1 MQNTTFSPPA
11 QERASPPLSVPLRA
25 LLKRCYSSPSP
36 TAALSTLVEGFRCL
50 VDADRIVLMQ
60 CHAGSVT
67 QEAAVSGGAALPTH
81 SELLNDWRDLAQALG
96 SSSSNEDRNRLLFEH
111 STKHAVATTIAIP
124 LTHGQRT
131 QPGQHGLAGA
141 MAPESTGQ
149 STGQSANAAETI
161 EPASMMG
168 LLIVEWATEARA
180 KAQSAVLDASTPW
193 IKDACEVLLQKPHG
207 RARAIGWSRWWR
219 WAAFG
224 IFAGWMLMPIEMWIE
239 VDGALQPT
247 VQRFVFAPCDGYVDA
262 FLVRDGAELREGET
276 MIRIN
281 SPEMRLQRLQFESE
295 LRVVEEKR
303 IGLEAA
309 ANQISNREESAAV
322 LASRMAG
329 ELEELKKKKESLE
342 SQLRWLGEEESRLT
356 LRAAISGVVVA
367 DPQWQESQDRPVR
380 RGELLARI
388 VGTQADWQVEG
399 HVLDWESGYI
409 TQAFARSQEQGE
421 SIPVEMILAS
431 APRTTIRGTLVQLD
445 RAFRHETVGPSL
457 DVRVNPDGPLKDPR
471 VGATA
476 KLRIPCGRWMRC
488 SVWTRTLL
496 DSIYRRFWL

>member
-1 MQNTTFSPPA
+1 MHNTTVSPQA

-25 LLKRCYSSPSP
+25 LLKKCYSNSST
-36 TAALSTLVEGFRCL
+36 TAALSSLVEGFRCL

-60 CHAGSVT
+60 WMAGSVP
-67 QEAAVSGGAALPTH
+67 QVAAVSGGASLPTH
-81 SELLNDWRDLAQALG
+81 SELLNDWRDLAQGLG
-96 SSSSNEDRNRLLFEH
+96 EATSNDDRQRLLLEH
-111 STKHAVATTIAIP
+111 SNKHGMATTIAIP
-124 LTHGQRT
+124 LTHGQSN
-131 QPGQHGLAGA
+131 QPGPSGMPGTMLV
-141 MAPESTGQ
+141 ESSGTSG
-149 STGQSANAAETI
+149 SNAQTSESS
-161 EPASMMG
+161 SMLG
-168 LLIVEWATEARA
+168 LLILEWATEARA
-180 KAQSAVLDASTPW
+180 RAQASVLDASTPW
-193 IKDACEVLLQKPHG
+193 IKDACEVLLQKPSS
-207 RARAIGWSRWWR
+207 RVRSIGWGRWWR
-219 WAAFG
+219 WAAVG
-224 IFAGWMLMPIEMWIE
+224 LFAGWMLMPIEMWIE

-247 VQRFVFAPCDGYVDA
+247 VQRFVFAPCDGYIDA
-262 FLVRDGAELREGET
+262 FMVKDGAELREGET

-281 SPEMRLQRLQFESE
+281 SPELRLQRLQLESE
-295 LRVVEEKR
+295 VRIVEEKR

-309 ANQISNREESAAV
+309 ANQISNREESAAI

-388 VGTQADWQVEG
+388 VGTQADWQIEG
-399 HVLDWESGYI
+399 NVLDWESGYV
-409 TQAFARSQEQGE
+409 TEAFARSQEQGRFV
-421 SIPVEMILAS
+421 PVEMILAS
-431 APRTTIRGTLVQLD
+431 APRTTLRGTLVQLD

-457 DVRVNPDGPLKDPR
+457 DVRVHPEHPLTDPR

-496 DSIYRRFWL
+496 DSIHRRFWL